1 MIIIITT
8 TTIKLNR
15 ILIQLLAT
23 NYLTKEMYPLCPY
36 LNDLLLLLCM
46 LQLKALFYVVMS
58 GVNIEIFSFEVPS
71 VSFSNR
77 WISTFHLISLNNL
90 AQILNLLFFHLSL
103 FLPYYSLFS
112 LIFFLQLSSI
122 FCFCYFDILI
132 LFL

>member
-58 GVNIEIFSFEVPS
+58 REKRPSITLDDYIWVDGEVGSFYSQYLDKVK
-71 VSFSNR
+71 
-77 WISTFHLISLNNL
+77 
-90 AQILNLLFFHLSL
+90 AFFTLS
-103 FLPYYSLFS
+103 
-112 LIFFLQLSSI
+112 IM
-122 FCFCYFDILI
+122 
-132 LFL
+132 